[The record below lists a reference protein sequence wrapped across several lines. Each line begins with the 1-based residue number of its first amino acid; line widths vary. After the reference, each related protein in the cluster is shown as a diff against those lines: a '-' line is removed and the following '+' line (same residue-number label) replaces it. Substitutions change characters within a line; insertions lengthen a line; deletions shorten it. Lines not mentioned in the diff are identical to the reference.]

1 MAVPRDPTTAEIAEF
16 LSTRTGR
23 EMAQLVQAI
32 RQPAAQAVLTHSLL
46 FVPPPVAGKIAN
58 PEKAKKALNAF
69 VGFRCYYLLIPELKS
84 VPMKKISNL
93 MGVMWEKDQ
102 NKPLWSL
109 LAKAWSTIRDQIG
122 KEKAP
127 LAQFLSIICPQV
139 KMIPPEEY
147 LERCGWHLYMD
158 ETNTP
163 ALFQELNPDLQ
174 TFSAEFADSTLSVE
188 DIINYCQSTGYAQEY
203 VADTTTTS
211 STFLAPATN
220 ASIHEERVA
229 ARNKRRARRQNN
241 RQNGIRLELHDEIA
255 KAHAVADAGLATTP
269 YDIPAV
275 AAMEN
280 EHDIFYHHLSE
291 IVAAGNMGEPHEISA
306 GVPSEFVHDEHL
318 LPSGT
323 PPLHWDD
330 LDAAFRDGADED
342 ATLPSFEF
350 MDM

>member
-1 MAVPRDPTTAEIAEF
+1 
-16 LSTRTGR
+16 
-23 EMAQLVQAI
+23 
-32 RQPAAQAVLTHSLL
+32 
-46 FVPPPVAGKIAN
+46 
-58 PEKAKKALNAF
+58 
-69 VGFRCYYLLIPELKS
+69 
-84 VPMKKISNL
+84 MKKISNL

-139 KMIPPEEY
+139 KMISPEEY
-147 LERCGWHLYMD
+147 LERCGWQLYMD
-158 ETNTP
+158 DTDTP
-163 ALFQELNPDLQ
+163 ALLQEFNPDLQ
-174 TFSAEFADSTLSVE
+174 AFSAEFAESTLSVE

-203 VADTTTTS
+203 VADTTITS

-220 ASIHEERVA
+220 VSIHEERVA

-241 RQNGIRLELHDEIA
+241 RQNGILLELHDEIA

-275 AAMEN
+275 AAMETLEN
-280 EHDIFYHHLSE
+280 GHNTFYHHLSE
-291 IVAAGNMGEPHEISA
+291 LVAAGSMEEPQEIGASL
-306 GVPSEFVHDEHL
+306 PSNFVHDEHL

-323 PPLHWDD
+323 PPRHWED
-330 LDAAFRDGADED
+330 LDAAFRDGAD
-342 ATLPSFEF
+342 
-350 MDM
+350 